1 MLPDLSGLAGLSAY
15 LLVGSTTLGLAAG
28 LLTWVIAYG
37 LMRRRRHRRQPRPDA
52 GESPHV
58 A

>member
-28 LLTWVIAYG
+28 TLTWVIAFG
-37 LMRRRRHRRQPRPDA
+37 VMRLRRHRRRTGGDSGASQRA
-52 GESPHV
+52 